1 MTHARIPSTAFA
13 DAWINVDSTENPEFF
28 VKLLDSTRAAL
39 LESFIISP
47 SEFFPP
53 LNVRPTLFDTRV
65 AIPMNAP
72 TVAGRGQFHAA

>member
-28 VKLLDSTRAAL
+28 VKLLDSTRAVL
-39 LESFIISP
+39 LESARSSP
-47 SEFFPP
+47 AEFFAP

-65 AIPMNAP
+65 AILMNALA
-72 TVAGRGQFHAA
+72 VAGRGQFHAA